1 MDQETRKVCWTGA
14 RERPRKLLQQEVRL
28 KGRAELVFSVLPKE
42 SVNTAIDS
50 LRKWLAPIN
59 REALL
64 SAQLI
69 KRKQKAAE
77 TVDRYAQ
84 SYGRM
89 SGMDQESKDLL
100 KRDLFVL
107 GLLQWRTQGGA
118 QGARA
123 PPSALTKYRIL
134 SS

>member
-1 MDQETRKVCWTGA
+1 M
-14 RERPRKLLQQEVRL
+14 
-28 KGRAELVFSVLPKE
+28 
-42 SVNTAIDS
+42 
-50 LRKWLAPIN
+50 
-59 REALL
+59 

-77 TVDRYAQ
+77 RVDRYAQ

-107 GLLQWRTQGGA
+107 GLLMKWQEKVLPSAKDLGDCVHQ
-118 QGARA
+118 ARA
-123 PPSALTKYRIL
+123 AEE
-134 SS
+134 